1 MKTFET
7 LTLDFKTYKQE
18 LAELKEYLYTKDE
31 LSENTDL
38 LPFFRKRKTLTSQ
51 IATLF
56 PSIITTDKFATE
68 YDLFGDFSADFAI
81 GDSSNKTY
89 CFIEFEDAKKES
101 IFVQNGKKCKLEFSS
116 RLEHGFSQVID
127 WFYKLDNQSHTD
139 LEERFGSH
147 VINYEGIL
155 IIGRDKYLDTT
166 LKRRLEWRTRH
177 TIVNSKFLQ
186 CYTFDELYVSLE
198 KKLSYIEKTVE

>member
-18 LAELKEYLYTKDE
+18 LAELKEYLDTKDE

-81 GDSSNKTY
+81 GDSSNKR
-89 CFIEFEDAKKES
+89 IASLSLKMQKKKAS
-101 IFVQNGKKCKLEFSS
+101 LF
-116 RLEHGFSQVID
+116 RM
-127 WFYKLDNQSHTD
+127 
-139 LEERFGSH
+139 
-147 VINYEGIL
+147 
-155 IIGRDKYLDTT
+155 GR
-166 LKRRLEWRTRH
+166 
-177 TIVNSKFLQ
+177 S
-186 CYTFDELYVSLE
+186 VS
-198 KKLSYIEKTVE
+198 

>member
-7 LTLDFKTYKQE
+7 LSFDFRKYKQE
-18 LAELKEYLYTKDE
+18 LSELRDFLGTKDE
-31 LSENTDL
+31 LSENKDL
-38 LPFFRKRKTLTSQ
+38 LPFFRTRKILTSQ

-81 GDSSNKTY
+81 GDSSSKTY

-101 IFVQNGKKCKLEFSS
+101 IFVQNGKKYKLEFSS
-116 RLEHGFSQVID
+116 RLEHGLSQVID
-127 WFYKLDNQSHTD
+127 WYYKLANQSPAD

-147 VINYEGIL
+147 VISYEGIL

-166 LKRRLEWRTRH
+166 LKRRLEWRARH
-177 TIVNSKFLQ
+177 TIVNSKLLQ
-186 CYTFDELYVSLE
+186 CYTFDELYASLE
-198 KKLSYIEKTVE
+198 KKLLYIEKAVE